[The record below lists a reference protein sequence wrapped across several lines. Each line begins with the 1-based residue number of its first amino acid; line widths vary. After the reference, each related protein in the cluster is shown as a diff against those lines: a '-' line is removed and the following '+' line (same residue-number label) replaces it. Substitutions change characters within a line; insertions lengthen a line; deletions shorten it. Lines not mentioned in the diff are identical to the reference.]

1 MRGFKNFPKAITP
14 KANVITLLEFEPVY
28 SNSIAQLNGF
38 KYCCTLLTVQL
49 NLIYLFTQF
58 YFYDSI
64 YHKLFVFPV

>member
-14 KANVITLLEFEPVY
+14 KANEIMQLELEPLY
-28 SNSIAQLNGF
+28 SNFIAQLNGF
-38 KYCCTLLTVQL
+38 KYCYTLLTVQL

-64 YHKLFVFPV
+64 YHKLFVFLV